1 VSTFTFSILLGLGL
15 AVIDVIPMI
24 AQKLPRYSIVASFM
38 HFFTATIIIVHI
50 KLPYIPWQLYGGII
64 GLVLMIPMLIHIG
77 HNDKKPLPIIVFNAI
92 LFGSIAG
99 IATHYME

>member
-15 AVIDVIPMI
+15 AVADVIPMI

-64 GLVLMIPMLIHIG
+64 GLILSVKETGVIILKALKIKWHIR
-77 HNDKKPLPIIVFNAI
+77 KLYFV
-92 LFGSIAG
+92 
-99 IATHYME
+99 